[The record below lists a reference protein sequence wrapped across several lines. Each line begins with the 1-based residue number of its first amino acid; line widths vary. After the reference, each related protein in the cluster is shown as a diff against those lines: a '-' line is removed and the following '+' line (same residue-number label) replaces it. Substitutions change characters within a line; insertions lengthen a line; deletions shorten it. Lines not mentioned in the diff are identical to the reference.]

1 MSFLDKLSFRQKDE
15 RVKQYLMPQRVVLTK
30 GKVTAAPKLLKEK
43 DLQID
48 LYEPSVTVL
57 QNGKNPKQ
65 KAGILLDFGF
75 EFHGGVRIL
84 TSRIK
89 GSSSAGATLPDA
101 MVRISFG
108 ESVSE
113 ALSQLGEK
121 GACNDHSPRVLT
133 VPVVTLSDLEFGQS
147 GFRFVYLELQ
157 SEDCL
162 WQIKSVLGAF
172 TYRELEYKGS
182 FQCSDPLLNRIYE
195 VAAYTCHLNLQNL
208 LWDGIKRDRLVWVG
222 DTHPEMLTICALF
235 GQNDTLDESLR
246 FARRHAPLP
255 NFMNGMPSYSLWW
268 LLILH
273 DYYMA
278 TGDKKF
284 LREQKAYALA
294 LAKHMASF
302 IHADGSHT
310 LPDYFLDWPT
320 RYTPAAEA
328 GVHGLLALTMKADR
342 KSVV

>member
-133 VPVVTLSDLEFGQS
+133 VPVVTLSDIEFGQS
-147 GFRFVYLELQ
+147 GFRFVYLQLQ

-172 TYRELEYKGS
+172 TYREL
-182 FQCSDPLLNRIYE
+182 D
-195 VAAYTCHLNLQNL
+195 
-208 LWDGIKRDRLVWVG
+208 
-222 DTHPEMLTICALF
+222 
-235 GQNDTLDESLR
+235 
-246 FARRHAPLP
+246 
-255 NFMNGMPSYSLWW
+255 
-268 LLILH
+268 
-273 DYYMA
+273 
-278 TGDKKF
+278 
-284 LREQKAYALA
+284 
-294 LAKHMASF
+294 
-302 IHADGSHT
+302 
-310 LPDYFLDWPT
+310 
-320 RYTPAAEA
+320 
-328 GVHGLLALTMKADR
+328 
-342 KSVV
+342 